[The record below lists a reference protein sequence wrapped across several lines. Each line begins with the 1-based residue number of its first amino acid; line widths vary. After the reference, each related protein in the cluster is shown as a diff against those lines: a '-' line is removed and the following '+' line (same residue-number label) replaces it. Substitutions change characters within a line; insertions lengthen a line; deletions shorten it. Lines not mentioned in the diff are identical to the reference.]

1 VIEVEHAMQPGGH
14 ETVPADLRFATYL
27 APRMMPVYQ
36 AVADAVGS
44 ALGCLTVLVDE
55 PSYENWAKDE
65 YDVCFVCGLPY
76 VDFERRGCAPAIPVA
91 APVLA
96 GIRYGGRPIYFS
108 DVIVRRGSMIRSLL
122 DLRGH
127 SWAYTEPLSQSGY
140 GITRYTL
147 LKLGETQ
154 GFFGKVVKTGSHLE
168 SIALVAAGEIDGSA
182 IDSHVLAVAMADDPA
197 LAAELTIVAS
207 LGPSTIQPVAVSKR
221 LPPELR
227 ARITDV
233 IVSLH
238 HDAAARER
246 LASGLVERFV
256 RVSPDSYADIRAM
269 LDACEKSGFMTL
281 Q

>member
-1 VIEVEHAMQPGGH
+1 MQPGGQ
-14 ETVPADLRFATYL
+14 ETVQAELRFGTYL

-44 ALGCLTVLVDE
+44 ALGCRTILVAE

-76 VDFERRGCAPAIPVA
+76 VDFERRGCAPAIPIA
-91 APVLA
+91 APVLV
-96 GIRYGGRPIYFS
+96 GSRYGGRPIYFS
-108 DVIVRRGSMIRSLL
+108 DVIVRSGSKLRNLL

-140 GITRYTL
+140 GITRYSL

-154 GFFGKVVKTGSHLE
+154 GFFGQVVKTNSHLE
-168 SIALVAAGEIDGSA
+168 SITLVAAGEIDGSA
-182 IDSHVLAVAMADDPA
+182 IDSQVLAVAMADDPA
-197 LAAELTIVAS
+197 LAEELTIVAS
-207 LGPSTIQPVAVSKR
+207 LGPSTIQPVAVSRR
-221 LPPELR
+221 LPPELT

-238 HDAAARER
+238 HVAAARER
-246 LASGLVERFV
+246 FAAGLVERFV
-256 RVSPDSYADIRAM
+256 RVGPDSYADIRAM
-269 LDACEKSGFMTL
+269 LDACQRSGFMTL

>member
-1 VIEVEHAMQPGGH
+1 MI
-14 ETVPADLRFATYL
+14 
-27 APRMMPVYQ
+27 PVYQ
-36 AVADAVGS
+36 VVADAVGR
-44 ALGCLTVLVDE
+44 ALGCRTVLVAE

-76 VDFERRGCAPAIPVA
+76 VDFERRGCSPAIPVA

-96 GIRYGGRPIYFS
+96 GRRYGERPIYFS
-108 DVIVRRGSMIRSLL
+108 DVIVRRGSVIRSFP

-127 SWAYTEPLSQSGY
+127 SWGYTEPLSQSGY
-140 GITRYTL
+140 GITRYSL
-147 LKLGETQ
+147 LKLGESR

-168 SIALVAAGEIDGSA
+168 SIALVAAGELDGSA
-182 IDSHVLAVAMADDPA
+182 IDSHILAVAMGDDPA

-227 ARITDV
+227 GRISDV

-238 HDAAARER
+238 RDPAARER
-246 LASGLVERFV
+246 LSSGLVEQFV
-256 RVSPDSYADIRAM
+256 RVRPDSYNDIRAM
-269 LDACEKSGFMTL
+269 LDACEQSGFMTL
-281 Q
+281 H

>member
-1 VIEVEHAMQPGGH
+1 
-14 ETVPADLRFATYL
+14 
-27 APRMMPVYQ
+27 
-36 AVADAVGS
+36 VADAVGS
-44 ALGCLTVLVDE
+44 ALGCRTVLVGE

-65 YDVCFVCGLPY
+65 HDVYFVCGLPY
-76 VDFERRGCAPAIPVA
+76 VDFERRGCSPAIPVA
-91 APVLA
+91 APVLQ
-96 GIRYGGRPIYFS
+96 GSRYGGRPIYFS
-108 DVIVRRGSMIRSLL
+108 DVIVRRGSVIRGLP
-122 DLRGH
+122 DLRGR

-147 LKLGETQ
+147 LKLGETG

-168 SIALVAAGEIDGSA
+168 SIALVAAGAIDGSA
-182 IDSHVLAVAMADDPA
+182 IDSHVLAVALADDPA
-197 LAAELTIVAS
+197 LAGELTIVAS

-221 LPPELR
+221 LPAELS
-227 ARITDV
+227 ARIADV

-256 RVSPDSYADIRAM
+256 RVGPNSYDDIRAM
-269 LDACEKSGFMTL
+269 LDACLESGFTTL

>member
-1 VIEVEHAMQPGGH
+1 MQPGGQ
-14 ETVPADLRFATYL
+14 ETVPAELRFATYL

-44 ALGCLTVLVDE
+44 ALGCRTVLVGE
-55 PSYENWAKDE
+55 PSYQNWAKDE

-76 VDFERRGCAPAIPVA
+76 VDFERRGSAPAIPVA

-96 GIRYGGRPIYFS
+96 GDRYGGRPIYFS
-108 DVIVRRGSMIRSLL
+108 DVIVRRGSVIGSFT

-140 GITRYTL
+140 GITRYSL
-147 LKLGETQ
+147 LKLEETD
-154 GFFGKVVKTGSHLE
+154 GFFGPLVKTGSHLE

-182 IDSHVLAVAMADDPA
+182 VDSQVLAVALEDDPA

-207 LGPSTIQPVAVSKR
+207 LGPSTIPPVTVSKR
-221 LPPELR
+221 LPPELS

-238 HDAAARER
+238 HDPAARER
-246 LASGLVERFV
+246 LSSGLVERFV
-256 RVSPDSYADIRAM
+256 RVGPDSYDDIRAM
-269 LDACEKSGFMTL
+269 LDACLESGFMTL
-281 Q
+281 R

>member
-1 VIEVEHAMQPGGH
+1 MQPGGQGI
-14 ETVPADLRFATYL
+14 VPAELRFATYL
-27 APRMMPVYQ
+27 ASRMIPVYQ
-36 AVADAVGS
+36 AVADAVGR
-44 ALGCLTVLVDE
+44 ALGCQTVLVAE

-76 VDFERRGCAPAIPVA
+76 VDFERRGCSPAIPVA

-96 GIRYGGRPIYFS
+96 GSRYGGRPIYFS
-108 DVIVRRGSMIRSLL
+108 DVIVPRGSAIRSFA

-127 SWAYTEPLSQSGY
+127 SWAYSEPLSQSGY
-140 GITRYTL
+140 GITRYSL
-147 LKLGETQ
+147 LKLGESQ
-154 GFFGKVVKTGSHLE
+154 GFFGTVVKTGSHLD

-182 IDSHVLAVAMADDPA
+182 IDSHVLAVAMEDDPA

-227 ARITDV
+227 EQITDV

-238 HDAAARER
+238 HDPAARER
-246 LASGLVERFV
+246 LSSGLVERFV
-256 RVSPDSYADIRAM
+256 RVGPDSYDDIRAM
-269 LDACEKSGFMTL
+269 LEACEESGFMTL
-281 Q
+281 